1 MKDKYIV
8 IPVEELRADQPR
20 WFLHAKATNFDPRN
34 MHAMTWPAM
43 SECDSALRKLSA
55 PTHCIV
61 KDESPQQW
69 MLPDKAKDFIE
80 DQLLKMEDEIREQ
93 LKYMDGDWY
102 EPLSSLLNKA
112 QEIDELRKV
121 FGLPEKI
128 RKVVKREQMSFV
140 DSLYVSK
147 EG

>member
-34 MHAMTWPAM
+34 MHAMTWDKL
-43 SECDSALRKLSA
+43 SLLDSALRKLSA

-80 DQLLKMEDEIREQ
+80 DQLLKMEDEICEQ
-93 LKYMDGDWY
+93 IKRMDID
-102 EPLSSLLNKA
+102 ESSWNVLNRA
-112 QEIDELRKV
+112 QEIDELRRL

>member
-20 WFLHAKATNFDPRN
+20 WFLHAKATNFDPRS
-34 MHAMTWPAM
+34 MHAMTWDKL
-43 SECDSALRKLSA
+43 SLLDSALQKLSA

-93 LKYMDGDWY
+93 IKYMDVD
-102 EPLSSLLNKA
+102 EPLSPLLNKA

>member
-20 WFLHAKATNFDPRN
+20 WFLHAKATNFEPRN
-34 MHAMTWPAM
+34 MHTLPWHDADGA
-43 SECDSALRKLSA
+43 A

-61 KDESPQQW
+61 KDESPQW
-69 MLPDKAKDFIE
+69 MLSDKAKDFIE

-102 EPLSSLLNKA
+102 EPVMSSLLNKA

-140 DSLYVSK
+140 DSLNVSK